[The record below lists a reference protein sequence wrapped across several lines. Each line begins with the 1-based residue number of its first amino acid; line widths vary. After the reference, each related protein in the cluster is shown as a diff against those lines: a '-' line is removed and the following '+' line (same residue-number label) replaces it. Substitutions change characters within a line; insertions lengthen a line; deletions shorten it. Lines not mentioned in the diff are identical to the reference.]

1 MSLMSNFNRG
11 DIHRTNTRVRNVITS
26 NQPSP
31 TVLLLI
37 EQKFESS
44 NAMGTV
50 IFEKRLIRRPSANL

>member
-1 MSLMSNFNRG
+1 MSNFNRG
-11 DIHRTNTRVRNVITS
+11 DIHKTNTRVPNVITS

-37 EQKFESS
+37 EQKFESC

-50 IFEKRLIRRPSANL
+50 IFE